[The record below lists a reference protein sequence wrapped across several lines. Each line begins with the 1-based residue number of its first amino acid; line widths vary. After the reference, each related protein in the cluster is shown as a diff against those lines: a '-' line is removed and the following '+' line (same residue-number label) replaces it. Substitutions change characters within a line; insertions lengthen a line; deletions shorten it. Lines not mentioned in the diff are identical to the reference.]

1 MRTELM
7 DALYQARVR
16 ALEASEYVRQ
26 GSMSAS
32 ARLRSTDHDAAHSL
46 FERLVDLTRPR
57 IPRRWSCGTRSD
69 NFSPSV
75 PRRQGGIRSAQ
86 WSEGLH
92 GRQVLGGA
100 RRKRGG

>member
-32 ARLRSTDHDAAHSL
+32 ARSRSTDHDAAHCSSG
-46 FERLVDLTRPR
+46 
-57 IPRRWSCGTRSD
+57 WS
-69 NFSPSV
+69 
-75 PRRQGGIRSAQ
+75 I
-86 WSEGLH
+86 
-92 GRQVLGGA
+92 
-100 RRKRGG
+100 